1 MFNLFQFNYK
11 KYIVLFL
18 IFLLGMGIACSQ
30 TIDGSQDNLKDS
42 ALSKTLSNTQ
52 SSLGINLSGVAS
64 YSTQF
69 PFIDYFKTSRSWITT
84 CRSKKTSDCQ
94 KVWDTKES
102 DLLDIDQQG
111 WVKSLPKPE
120 DSPRYTQ
127 VSTIFFADIPKD
139 IPISGQYLILYDGE
153 GTLEYGLAAK
163 KDSTLSK
170 PGRDVINI
178 DLSKSN
184 GALIVIAETDPNQ
197 TGNYLRNIRM
207 IRAEDETRYQNGEQF
222 NPAFLEKIKPFK
234 TLRFM
239 DWMRTNNS
247 RQQEWENRPVP
258 ENSTYSRI
266 GVPLEVMIA
275 LSNQVQAEPWFNIPH
290 KATDEY
296 IRNFAQ
302 KVKAELNPNFNI
314 YVEFSNEVWN
324 WNFKQT
330 HYALEQGQARWGK
343 DKGDAFRQWYGMR
356 TNQMCEIWKKEFGN
370 QRNRV
375 ICVIATQTNSEGEE
389 RKILDCPYWVAEGNK
404 PCYQEM
410 DAYAIAGYFSASLGD
425 LKNSSMIES
434 WIKQGDEGINQAF
447 QQLKKGGLLP
457 KDKDSL
463 VDNYQTFLYHAEVA
477 KTKGLKLVAYE
488 GGQHIVP
495 HRKDPNKEQVSKFFI
510 QLNRDPQMYDTYL
523 QLLED
528 WKQAGG
534 NVFMHFADI
543 GKPTKYG
550 SWGALESVYQ
560 PTSPK
565 YKALKDFIDNNP

>member
-1 MFNLFQFNYK
+1 MFDSFRFNLK
-11 KYIVLFL
+11 KKILLFL

-30 TIDGSQDNLKDS
+30 TIDGSQENLKES
-42 ALSKTLSNTQ
+42 ALSQTLSNPQ
-52 SSLGINLSGVAS
+52 SSLGINLSGVGS
-64 YSTQF
+64 SSTQF
-69 PFIDYFKTSRSWITT
+69 PFIDHFKTARPWITT
-84 CRSKKTSDCQ
+84 CQTKNTSDCH
-94 KVWDTKES
+94 KVWDTEES
-102 DLLDIDQQG
+102 DLLDLDAQG

-120 DSPRYTQ
+120 DPPRYTQ
-127 VSTIFFADIPKD
+127 VSTIFFADIPKNT
-139 IPISGQYLILYDGE
+139 PIAGQYLILYDGE
-153 GTLEYGLAAK
+153 GTLEYGLSAK
-163 KDSTLSK
+163 KDQTLSQ

-178 DLSKSN
+178 DLSKTS
-184 GALIVIAETDPNQ
+184 GALILIAETDPNQ

-207 IRAEDETRYQNGEQF
+207 IRAEHESRYLDGEIF

-239 DWMRTNNS
+239 DWMRTNHS
-247 RQQEWENRPVP
+247 PQKEWENRPVT
-258 ENSTYSRI
+258 ESVTYSRK

-275 LSNQVQAEPWFNIPH
+275 LSNQQKSEPWFNMPH
-290 KATDEY
+290 QATDEY

-302 KVKAELNPNFNI
+302 KVKAELNPDLNI

-330 HYALEQGQARWGK
+330 RYALEQGQARWGK

-404 PCYQEM
+404 PCYQGV

-425 LKNSSMIES
+425 LKNSSVVES

-463 VDNYQTFLYHAEVA
+463 VDNYQTFLYHAEIA
-477 KTKGLKLVAYE
+477 KAKGLKLVVYE
-488 GGQHIVP
+488 GGQHLVP
-495 HRKDPNKEQVSKFFI
+495 HRKDPHKELVSKFFI
-510 QLNRDPQMYDTYL
+510 QLNRDPQMYDAYL
-523 QLLED
+523 QLLQD

-534 NVFMHFADI
+534 TLFMHFADI

-560 PTSPK
+560 ETSPK
-565 YKALKDFIDNNP
+565 YKALKDFIKNNP